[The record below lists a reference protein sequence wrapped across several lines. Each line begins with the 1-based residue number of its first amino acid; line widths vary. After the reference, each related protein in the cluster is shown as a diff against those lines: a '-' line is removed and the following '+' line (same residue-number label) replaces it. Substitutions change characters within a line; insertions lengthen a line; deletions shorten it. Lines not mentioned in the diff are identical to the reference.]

1 MNFDRIAQSVDVSRL
16 QQSHVAIV
24 GGGYGLAND
33 LARCGVG
40 QFTYVDFDTV
50 DDTNPARQ
58 DFSASDIGQPKVDAI
73 EAALHAINPG
83 IVVNKL
89 RRDFCSLSPAEI
101 EESLGSCDL
110 LILATDR
117 FVAQARGNLEAIR
130 LAKPAMW
137 IGLYRSGRAGEIA
150 FTQPVQG
157 QACYRC
163 IASSRYEAFYRQ
175 AGDGDAGVDIPSRG
189 AVIMDLHIIDGIAA
203 QIAVG
208 LLTAGAD
215 NRFGRLIEQL
225 GDRNFI
231 QVKLD
236 PTYRLGEP
244 DVFEQHLGT
253 NPAQFAF
260 NSIALTIE
268 PEPGCPDCAK
278 KSRARSPKRRTKELE
293 PCPAL

>member
-1 MNFDRIAQSVDVSRL
+1 MNFDRIAQSVDFARL

-24 GGGYGLAND
+24 GGGYGLAMD

-40 QFTYVDFDTV
+40 AFTYIDFDTV

-58 DFSASDIGQPKVDAI
+58 DFSATDIGSPKVDAI
-73 EAALHAINPG
+73 EAALRAINPDIG
-83 IVVNKL
+83 VHKL

-101 EESLGSCDL
+101 DETLGACDL
-110 LILATDR
+110 LIFATDR

-130 LAKPAMW
+130 LAKPALW
-137 IGLYRSGRAGEIA
+137 IGLYRGGRAGEIA
-150 FTQPVQG
+150 FTQPG
-157 QACYRC
+157 QSRTCYRC

-175 AGDGDAGVDIPSRG
+175 AGDGGTGVDIPSRG
-189 AVIMDLHIIDGIAA
+189 AVIMDLHIVDGIAA

-236 PTYRLGEP
+236 PTYKLGKP
-244 DVFEQHLGT
+244 DVFESHLGT

-260 NSIALTIE
+260 NSIALAID
-268 PEPGCPDCAK
+268 PEPDCPDCARK
-278 KSRARSPKRRTKELE
+278 PRARSPKRRTKEPE
-293 PCPAL
+293 PCPAS

>member
-1 MNFDRIAQSVDVSRL
+1 MNFDRIAQSLDVPRL

-24 GGGYGLAND
+24 GGGYGLAQD

-40 QFTYVDFDTV
+40 RFTYIDFDTV
-50 DDTNPARQ
+50 DDSNPARQ
-58 DFSASDIGQPKVDAI
+58 DFASTDIGRAKVDAV
-73 EAALHAINPG
+73 EAMLQAINPQ
-83 IVVNKL
+83 VVVHKL

-101 EESLGSCDL
+101 EQSLGDCDL
-110 LILATDR
+110 LVFATDR

-130 LAKPAMW
+130 MSKPAMW
-137 IGLYRSGRAGEIA
+137 IGLYRGGRAGEIA

-163 IASSRYEAFYRQ
+163 IASARYEAFHRQ
-175 AGDGDAGVDIPSRG
+175 AEQGGKGVDIPSRG
-189 AVIMDLHIIDGIAA
+189 AVIMDLHIIDAIAG

-225 GDRNFI
+225 GGRNFI

-236 PTYRLGEP
+236 PTYRLGDP
-244 DVFEQHLGT
+244 DVFAQHLGT

-260 NSIALTIE
+260 NSIALEIE
-268 PEPGCPDCAK
+268 PERDCPDCARM
-278 KSRARSPKRRTKELE
+278 SFAGTPKRRLKALQ
-293 PCPAL
+293 PCPAS